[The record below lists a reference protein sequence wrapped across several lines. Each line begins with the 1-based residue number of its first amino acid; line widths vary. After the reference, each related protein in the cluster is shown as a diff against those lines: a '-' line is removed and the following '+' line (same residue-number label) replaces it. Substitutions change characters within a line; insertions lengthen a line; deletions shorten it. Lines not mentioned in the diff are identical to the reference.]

1 MKSHRKVLT
10 LHLPDRVGIVRITD
24 EVAGAVRDSGVQEG
38 MVLVNSMHITSS
50 VFINDDVGPA
60 SAS

>member
-10 LHLPDRVGIVRITD
+10 IHLPDRTGIVRITD
-24 EVAGAVRDSGVQEG
+24 EVADAVKESGVQG
-38 MVLVNSMHITSS
+38 GST
-50 VFINDDVGPA
+50 